1 MRYLHHFWLCP
12 FSRKIRVTMGEK
24 KLEYEMIFEKF
35 WERREG
41 FLKLN
46 PAGQVPTLIEEKNIV
61 LSDSVAITEFLDE
74 VYPMPNL
81 SGLVPVYRAEVRRL
95 VAWFDLKFYSEATEP
110 ILEEKVFKRFMG
122 MGQPQTEVIRA
133 AKKNINYHLEYIS
146 WLVDRR
152 NWLVG
157 NEFSFADISAASH
170 ISCLDY
176 LGDIPW
182 SEYEVAKTWYVRVKS
197 RPSFR
202 PLLNDR
208 ILGLN
213 APSHYSNLDF

>member
-12 FSRKIRVTMGEK
+12 FSRKIRIVLAEK
-24 KLEYEMIFEKF
+24 KLEFELVFEKF

-46 PAGQVPTLIEEKNIV
+46 PAGQVPALIEEKNLI
-61 LSDSVAITEFLDE
+61 LSDSNSIAEFLDE
-74 VYPMPNL
+74 VYPDPRL
-81 SGLVPVYRAEVRRL
+81 IGLQPSHKAEARRL
-95 VAWFDLKFYSEATEP
+95 VAWFDNKFYDEVTFP
-110 ILEEKVFKRFMG
+110 ILQEKVFKRFMS

-146 WLVDRR
+146 WLIDRR

-157 NEFSFADISAASH
+157 DDFGFADITAASH

-182 SEYEVAKTWYVRVKS
+182 NDYDTAKTWYVRVKS

-213 APSHYSNLDF
+213 APPNYANLDF